1 MKSLKARLLATRE
14 LIGLQATVVRG
25 TDPTLQGVG
34 GEIVDETMNTLTLR
48 TGSGEKRVN
57 KKAVTLAIQF
67 PDERIEISGTELLQ
81 RPDERLKKLWRKAR

>member
-1 MKSLKARLLATRE
+1 LKSLKARLLATRE
-14 LIGLQATVVRG
+14 LIGLQATVVRS
-25 TDPTLQGVG
+25 TDPTLHGAG

>member
-1 MKSLKARLLATRE
+1 LKSLKARLLATRE

-25 TDPTLQGVG
+25 TDPTLRGVG

-48 TGSGEKRVN
+48 TGSGEKRIN

>member
-14 LIGLQATVVRG
+14 LIGLQATVVRS
-25 TDPTLQGVG
+25 TDPTLRGAG